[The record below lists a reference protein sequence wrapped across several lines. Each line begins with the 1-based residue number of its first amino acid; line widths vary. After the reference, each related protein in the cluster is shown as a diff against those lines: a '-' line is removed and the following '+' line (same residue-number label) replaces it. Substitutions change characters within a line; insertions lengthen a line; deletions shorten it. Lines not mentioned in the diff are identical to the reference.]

1 MSEQTLPDN
10 MAVRETLIEEGGARS
25 GVASSPKA
33 LQHKFSR
40 RVGEVLLSEG
50 LIDEM
55 QLRLGLER
63 QRESGGFLVENLVA
77 LGFARPEAV
86 GKYLDQATG
95 FPFVDLSQTAIDLD
109 LARVLPESLA
119 RRKLVLPFAEE
130 NGEVF
135 VALADPLNIATVDD
149 VASRLG
155 KRVVPHLAFSFD
167 LEEAITRAFSAKHK
181 AESVL
186 AEMGEVGSQAEL
198 SDDELM
204 GLASDA
210 PIVRLVHGII
220 EGAVNVGASDVH
232 VEPQEETV
240 RVRYR
245 LDGLLFDQMNIP
257 RGSLAAA
264 TSRIKVMA
272 SMNIAERRRPQ
283 DGRFVFRDEGGRE
296 FDLRVSVM
304 PTVYGEKVVMRILEK
319 SNAHASIERLGFFP
333 EQRALFEKFIR
344 KQHGIVLVTGPTGSG
359 KSTTLFAG
367 LQKINSPTLNINTIE
382 DPVEY
387 HLSGANQVAVNPKIG
402 VTFAAGLRTLVRQDP
417 DVIMVG
423 EIRDTET
430 AEIAVQAALT
440 GHLVLSTL
448 HTNDAPGALVRLQNM
463 GVEPYL
469 ISSAV
474 IGLAGQRLL
483 RTVCPNC
490 KRLEVAGAGTLEALG
505 IQPEKAKPV
514 MIARG
519 HGCPKCSGRG
529 MKGRTAAYEVMSM
542 SDSIRELVLKHASG
556 VDLADQAVAE
566 GMCTMRQAGVR
577 KVLDGVT
584 TPEEVLRV
592 LYVED

>member
-25 GVASSPKA
+25 GVAPTPKA

-55 QLRLGLER
+55 QLRLALER

-109 LARVLPESLA
+109 LARVIPESLA

-155 KRVVPHLAFSFD
+155 KRVIPHLAFSFD

-186 AEMGEVGSQAEL
+186 AEMGEAGPQSEL
-198 SDDELM
+198 TDDELM

-220 EGAVNVGASDVH
+220 EGAVNVGASDIH

-264 TSRIKVMA
+264 VSRIKVM
-272 SMNIAERRRPQ
+272 SSLNIAERRRAQ
-283 DGRFVFRDEGGRE
+283 DGRFMFRDEGGRE

-304 PTVYGEKVVMRILEK
+304 PTVYGEKVVMRVLEK
-319 SNAHASIERLGFFP
+319 STSHASIERLGFFP
-333 EQRALFEKFIR
+333 EQRAMFEKFIR

-359 KSTTLFAG
+359 KSTTLFAA

-387 HLSGANQVAVNPKIG
+387 HLAGANQVAVNPKIG
-402 VTFAAGLRTLVRQDP
+402 VTFATGLRTLVRQDP

-505 IQPEKAKPV
+505 IQIDKAKPV

-529 MKGRTAAYEVMSM
+529 MKGRTATYEVLPM
-542 SDSIRELVLKHASG
+542 SDTIRELVLKHASG

-566 GMCTMRQAGVR
+566 GMCTMRQSGVR

>member
-1 MSEQTLPDN
+1 
-10 MAVRETLIEEGGARS
+10 MAVSETLYGDGSARTS
-25 GVASSPKA
+25 AMPTPRA

-55 QLRLGLER
+55 QLRLALER
-63 QRESGGFLVENLVA
+63 QREIGGFLVENLVA
-77 LGFARPEAV
+77 LGFARPESV

-95 FPFVDLSQTAIDLD
+95 FPFVDLTQTQINLE

-119 RRKLVLPFAEE
+119 RRKLVLPFHEE
-130 NGEVF
+130 NGEVL
-135 VALADPLNIATVDD
+135 VALADPLNIATVDE
-149 VASRLG
+149 VASMLG

-167 LEEAITRAFSAKHK
+167 LEEAISRAFSAKHK

-186 AEMGEVGSQAEL
+186 AEMGEIGSSAEM

-220 EGAVNVGASDVH
+220 DGAVNLGASDVH
-232 VEPQEETV
+232 IEPHEETV

-264 TSRIKVMA
+264 VSRIKVMA

-283 DGRFVFRDEGGRE
+283 DGRFMFRDEGGRE
-296 FDLRVSVM
+296 FDLRVSIM

-319 SNAHASIERLGFFP
+319 STSHASIERLGFFP
-333 EQRALFEKFIR
+333 EQRTMFEKFIR

-359 KSTTLFAG
+359 KSTTLFAA
-367 LQKINSPTLNINTIE
+367 LQKINSTTLNINTIE

-387 HLSGANQVAVNPKIG
+387 HLAGANQVAVNPKIG
-402 VTFAAGLRTLVRQDP
+402 VTFANGLRTLVRQDP

-423 EIRDTET
+423 EIRDAET
-430 AEIAVQAALT
+430 AEISVQAALT

-469 ISSAV
+469 VSSAV

-490 KRLEVAGAGTLEALG
+490 KRLETAGAGTLEALG
-505 IQPEKAKPV
+505 IQLDKAKPV
-514 MIARG
+514 MISRG

-529 MKGRTAAYEVMSM
+529 MKGRTATYEILPM
-542 SDSIRELVLKHASG
+542 SDAIRELVLRHSSAME
-556 VDLADQAVAE
+556 LADQAVKE

-577 KVLDGVT
+577 KVLEGVT

>member
-1 MSEQTLPDN
+1 MSDN
-10 MAVRETLIEEGGARS
+10 MAIRETLYEEEGDRMETTPT
-25 GVASSPKA
+25 PKA

-40 RVGEVLLSEG
+40 RVGEVLLGEG

-55 QLRLGLER
+55 QLRLALER

-77 LGFARPEAV
+77 LGYAKPESV

-95 FPFVDLSQTAIDLD
+95 FPFVDLSQVTIDLE
-109 LARVLPESLA
+109 LARVLPEALA
-119 RRKLVLPFAEE
+119 RRKLALPFAEKD
-130 NGEVF
+130 GEVL
-135 VALADPLNIATVDD
+135 VALADPLNIATVDEL
-149 VASRLG
+149 ASRLG
-155 KRVVPHLAFSFD
+155 KRIQPHLAFSFD
-167 LEEAITRAFSAKHK
+167 LEEAISRAFTAKHK
-181 AESVL
+181 AEAVI
-186 AEMGEVGSQAEL
+186 AEMGGSSLAQDFT
-198 SDDELM
+198 DDELI

-210 PIVRLVHGII
+210 PIVRLIHGII
-220 EGAVNVGASDVH
+220 DSAVNLGASDIH
-232 VEPQEETV
+232 IEPHEETV

-264 TSRIKVMA
+264 VSRVKVMA
-272 SMNIAERRRPQ
+272 NLNIAERRRPQ
-283 DGRFVFRDEGGRE
+283 DGRLMFRDEGGRE
-296 FDLRVSVM
+296 FDLRISIM

-319 SNAHASIERLGFFP
+319 NTSTASIEKLGFFP
-333 EQRALFEKFIR
+333 EQRQLFERFIK

-359 KSTTLFAG
+359 KSTTLFAA
-367 LQKINSPTLNINTIE
+367 LSKINNPALNINTIE

-387 HLSGANQVAVNPKIG
+387 HLPGANQVAVNPKIG
-402 VTFAAGLRTLVRQDP
+402 VTFATGLRTLVRQDP

-423 EIRDTET
+423 EIRDAET

-440 GHLVLSTL
+440 GHLVMSTL

-469 ISSAV
+469 ISSAI
-474 IGLAGQRLL
+474 IGLVGQRLL

-490 KRLEVAGAGTLEALG
+490 KRQEVASAGTLEALG
-505 IQPEKAKPV
+505 LKPDGRGPIMV
-514 MIARG
+514 SRG

-529 MKGRTAAYEVMSM
+529 MKGRTATYEIMAM
-542 SDSIRELVLKHASG
+542 SDSIRDKVLARCSAA
-556 VDLADQAVAE
+556 DLMAQAVKD
-566 GMCTMRQAGVR
+566 GMVPMRDAGVR
-577 KVLDGVT
+577 KVLEGVT

>member
-1 MSEQTLPDN
+1 MSGHSLSYN
-10 MAVRETLIEEGGARS
+10 MAIRETLYKEEGAHTGDVPA
-25 GVASSPKA
+25 PKA

-55 QLRLGLER
+55 QLRLALER

-77 LGFARPEAV
+77 LGFAKPEAV

-119 RRKLVLPFAEE
+119 RRKLVLPFGEKD
-130 NGEVF
+130 GEVL

-149 VASRLG
+149 IAGRLG
-155 KRVVPHLAFSFD
+155 KRVIPHLAFSFD
-167 LEEAITRAFSAKHK
+167 LEDAISRAFSAKHK

-186 AEMGEVGSQAEL
+186 AEIGDQAQQHEL
-198 SDDELM
+198 TDDELM

-210 PIVRLVHGII
+210 PIVRLVHGIVD
-220 EGAVNVGASDVH
+220 GAVNLGASDIH
-232 VEPQEETV
+232 IEPHEETV

-264 TSRIKVMA
+264 VSRVKVM
-272 SMNIAERRRPQ
+272 SSLNIAERRRAQ
-283 DGRFVFRDEGGRE
+283 DGRFMFRDDGGRE
-296 FDLRVSVM
+296 FDLRVSIM
-304 PTVYGEKVVMRILEK
+304 PTVHGEKVVMRILEK
-319 SNAHASIERLGFFP
+319 STSTTTIEKLGFFP
-333 EQRALFEKFIR
+333 EQRNAFEKFIR

-359 KSTTLFAG
+359 KSTTLFAA
-367 LQKINSPTLNINTIE
+367 LQKINNPTLNINTIE

-387 HLSGANQVAVNPKIG
+387 HLPGANQVAVNPKIG
-402 VTFAAGLRTLVRQDP
+402 VTFATGLRTLVRQDP

-448 HTNDAPGALVRLQNM
+448 HTNDAPGGLVRLQNM

-474 IGLAGQRLL
+474 IGVAGQRLL

-490 KRLEVAGAGTLEALG
+490 KQLETASAGTLEALG
-505 IQPEKAKPV
+505 IKPDKAKPV
-514 MIARG
+514 MVARG

-529 MKGRTAAYEVMSM
+529 MKGRSATFEIMPM
-542 SDSIRELVLKHASG
+542 SDPIRELVLKQGSA
-556 VDLADQAVAE
+556 VDLTDLAVKE
-566 GMCTMRQAGVR
+566 GMCTMRQSGVR
-577 KVLDGVT
+577 KVLDGAT